1 MGLGVKTTPPA
12 HSRFQWPQ
20 GSVRSAPANA
30 DLLAPLIDEVGSA
43 VGGDL
48 VGPVPQAQIQLHRAA
63 GEDDLGPLDG
73 ARGSHDRPVADPQRP
88 AMTGVVGPDQHGGR
102 LGGVQ
107 PALPRVMKPISSSSI
122 PPAASTGSMATS
134 EAVGHRWERAAIA
147 STLWMVVSWA
157 WRRAQNRRGGG
168 ASLRNTMAVASSAV
182 APTVSTRAARPWVYQ
197 SSRLAAALPS
207 VWEAA
212 VSWSRSPRRF
222 AAAHR
227 CTMPWWTSR
236 SVTSQAGQVGTLAS
250 SPAAAAS
257 SKAAPLRTSAP
268 GDRPGSAGSAWRHG
282 RGHRRQKL
290 AGCPPSSQRR

>member
-1 MGLGVKTTPPA
+1 
-12 HSRFQWPQ
+12 
-20 GSVRSAPANA
+20 
-30 DLLAPLIDEVGSA
+30 
-43 VGGDL
+43 
-48 VGPVPQAQIQLHRAA
+48 
-63 GEDDLGPLDG
+63 
-73 ARGSHDRPVADPQRP
+73 
-88 AMTGVVGPDQHGGR
+88 MTGVVGPDQHGVR

-107 PALPRVMKPISSSSI
+107 PAL
-122 PPAASTGSMATS
+122 ASGDEAHQQLVDPVGGQQRIDGDV

-207 VWEAA
+207 AWEAA

-236 SVTSQAGQVGTLAS
+236 SVTSQAGQVGILAS
-250 SPAAAAS
+250 SPAAAAP
-257 SKAAPLRTSAP
+257 KAAPLRTSVP
-268 GDRPGSAGSAWRHG
+268 R
-282 RGHRRQKL
+282 
-290 AGCPPSSQRR
+290 